1 MRPAGKARGAFFVPF
16 YGVLLRPSLRN
27 ARRRNN
33 IKMVVFSSIFYSLAA
48 YCRVC
53 AFYKIAR
60 MCYNV

>member
-1 MRPAGKARGAFFVPF
+1 MRPAGFARGALFCAFF
-16 YGVLLRPSLRN
+16 VLLRPALRN

-33 IKMVVFSSIFYSLAA
+33 IKMVVFSSTFYSLAA